1 MTDPRF
7 ANPPEELELPPTSEH
22 PVKSKKG
29 KGRLMEGPTS
39 KKATTTTTG
48 KRKQASHEP
57 SSDSEGDLYDEV
69 LNGPLPS
76 TSQAVVHS
84 ADDKADEEDEGEGHG
99 NDEDNDEP
107 LNLLPKVL
115 QVDNVNEF
123 NKKVDMTGLIYLSRI
138 PPGMGPSKVKH
149 ILSNYGEIG
158 RIYLVAADTGA
169 DGGKKKSH
177 NSSKPGKENHKHKHQ
192 AHRFIEGWVEFMDKR
207 VARSTAEL
215 LNAKTIGDV
224 ALSKTSKK
232 NGGTKKWKDDVWTM
246 KYLPRFKWNML
257 SEQVGECFILFYTG
271 LADTHSILFDVSQP
285 SKQLLEQLYCAMNSL
300 KARRSKLNISAK
312 LTELRTMR
320 KHRIRSV
327 QGKRGRV
334 VLLQAVRPMLARRT
348 KQDLVRKL
356 RRTENSNRD
365 LSSLRI
371 KAVVSS
377 MLNWVAYL
385 IACSRL
391 SAEFMEGGA
400 VGNCIGILY
409 PAAMLLNRQATSCNL
424 LYLSVGSI
432 QFAREEEGR
441 QRDPLVSAIDQPI
454 ELPTRRDTGRIA
466 RGGATCVGLL
476 IINGHCFS
484 R

>member
-257 SEQVGECFILFYTG
+257 SEQVAVEAATRAALLRNELAQSKKEQAEYLRQVDRAKNYEKAQDKKRARQERKGGAAPGSAADAGEEDEARPSKKAKKDREFEQR
-271 LADTHSILFDVSQP
+271 SVVSQNKG
-285 SKQLLEQLYCAMNSL
+285 SGVVD
-300 KARRSKLNISAK
+300 AK
-312 LTELRTMR
+312 LG
-320 KHRIRSV
+320 SV
-327 QGKRGRV
+327 
-334 VLLQAVRPMLARRT
+334 L
-348 KQDLVRKL
+348 D
-356 RRTENSNRD
+356 
-365 LSSLRI
+365 SL
-371 KAVVSS
+371 
-377 MLNWVAYL
+377 
-385 IACSRL
+385 
-391 SAEFMEGGA
+391 F
-400 VGNCIGILY
+400 
-409 PAAMLLNRQATSCNL
+409 
-424 LYLSVGSI
+424 
-432 QFAREEEGR
+432 
-441 QRDPLVSAIDQPI
+441 
-454 ELPTRRDTGRIA
+454 
-466 RGGATCVGLL
+466 
-476 IINGHCFS
+476 
-484 R
+484 